1 VYSTKG
7 VSLILKASLFATGC
21 AGIVAEFVLS
31 TLATYLI
38 GNAIFQW
45 AVVMSLMLFAMG
57 LGSRLSRFFRK
68 DLLDTFI
75 LVEFQLS
82 LLCALSAQLAYG
94 LAPFTSYTGPIIY
107 TLAFIIGSLIG
118 IEIPL
123 VIRLNESYEE
133 LRVNISGVLEKDY
146 YGSLVGGLAF
156 AFFALP
162 RLGLTYTPIALGG
175 INFLVASLLMWRFFH
190 LVKRRTGIVW
200 AFGLAITG
208 LLVLGFIAE
217 PVQRYGEQARYR
229 DKVIYAKQ
237 TMYQK
242 IVMTQWKN
250 DYWLYINGQEQFSTY
265 DEERYHEP
273 LVHPAMVM
281 AADKGRVLIL
291 GGGDGLAL
299 REALKHPEVETV
311 TLVDMDPAMTELA
324 KEYPLLVSIN
334 NGSMNSEKV
343 TTVNQDAAKFLHA
356 DSHLYG
362 VIIAD
367 LPDPDTIDLMHV
379 YSAGFDR
386 SLRQHLARGGVF
398 VTQASSPYFSKRAF
412 QCLIKTVESA
422 GFAVLPYH
430 NHIPTMGE
438 WGWILAVKKEDILD
452 GTLKEHLSARDVS
465 WIPGRFISNDA
476 IQSMIHFG
484 KGILEADELE
494 EIKINTELNPV
505 LHRYYLSGS
514 WGVY

>member
-1 VYSTKG
+1 VYSAKG

-57 LGSRLSRFFRK
+57 LGSRLSRFFREN
-68 DLLDTFI
+68 LLDTFI

-94 LAPFTSYTGPIIY
+94 LAPFTSYTGLIIY
-107 TLAFIIGSLIG
+107 ILAFMVGSLIG

-123 VIRLNESYEE
+123 VIRLNQSYEE

-162 RLGLTYTPIALGG
+162 RLGLTYTPIALGS
-175 INFLVASLLMWRFFH
+175 INFLVAALLMWRFFH
-190 LVKRRTGIVW
+190 LIKRRMRVLCLFGA
-200 AFGLAITG
+200 AFAG
-208 LLVLGFIAE
+208 LLVLGLIAE
-217 PVQRYGEQARYR
+217 PVIRYGEQARYR

-237 TMYQK
+237 TLYQK
-242 IVMTQWKN
+242 IVITQWKD

-265 DEERYHEP
+265 DEEKYHEP
-273 LVHPAMVM
+273 LVHPAMTM
-281 AADKGRVLIL
+281 TTDKRKVLIL

-299 REALKHPEVETV
+299 REVLRHPEVETV
-311 TLVDMDPAMTELA
+311 TLVDMDPVMTGLA
-324 KEYPLLVSIN
+324 REFPLLVSIN
-334 NGSMNSEKV
+334 EGSMNSPKV
-343 TTVNQDAAKFLHA
+343 TVVNQDAAKYMH
-356 DSHLYG
+356 DDTHLYG
-362 VIIAD
+362 AIIAD
-367 LPDPDTIDLMHV
+367 LPDPDTVDLMHV
-379 YSAGFDR
+379 YSASFYR
-386 SLRQHLARGGVF
+386 LLRRHLVRGGVF
-398 VTQASSPYFSKRAF
+398 VTQATSPYFSKKAF
-412 QCLIKTVESA
+412 QCLIKTVGAA

-438 WGWILAVKKEDILD
+438 RGWILAVGREEVVN
-452 GTLKEHLSARDVS
+452 GTLREQISARDFS
-465 WIPGRFISNDA
+465 RISGRFISNDA
-476 IQSMIHFG
+476 IQSMVHFG
-484 KGILEADELE
+484 KGILEPGELA
-494 EIKINTELNPV
+494 EIRINTELNPV
-505 LHRYYLSGS
+505 LHRYYLAGS